1 MIKPLE
7 KFDTPTLEMLKIHW
21 LKVKE
26 DSLKAV
32 AKAEKTLEQI
42 ENAINASK
50 PPELRLEELKA
61 VNGVE
66 YQTLEENANY
76 N

>member
-1 MIKPLE
+1 MPLE
-7 KFDTPTLEMLKIHW
+7 NFDTPTLEMLKNHW

-26 DSLKAV
+26 DSLKSVERAN
-32 AKAEKTLEQI
+32 KTLEDI
-42 ENAINASK
+42 ENAINTPK

-61 VNGVE
+61 INGIE
-66 YQTLEENANY
+66 YQTLEENSNY

>member
-1 MIKPLE
+1 MPME
-7 KFDTPTLEMLKIHW
+7 NFDTPTLEMLKAHW
-21 LKVKE
+21 LKTKE
-26 DSLKAV
+26 DALKSV
-32 AKAEKTLEQI
+32 ARADKTLESI

-66 YQTLEENANY
+66 YQTLEENSNY